1 MLEETINKYKLYEYI
16 RDSKKIT
23 EQMSNT
29 KFLITKLSEN
39 DLETLNYCKKK
50 IKEEKKEVE
59 EALLGIHFH
68 KNMSK
73 REILINEISQYIY
86 WQIVIAIS
94 KNVTCKEFNEEE
106 KIKKI
111 VDRINISNLDEKDP
125 ITVKEIVCYD
135 LKQLTNKNYLKE
147 VK

>member
-1 MLEETINKYKLYEYI
+1 MLEETIKKYKLYEYI

-29 KFLITKLSEN
+29 KFLITKLIEN
-39 DLETLNYCKKK
+39 DLETLNYCNKK

>member
-68 KNMSK
+68 KN
-73 REILINEISQYIY
+73 I
-86 WQIVIAIS
+86 
-94 KNVTCKEFNEEE
+94 
-106 KIKKI
+106 
-111 VDRINISNLDEKDP
+111 
-125 ITVKEIVCYD
+125 
-135 LKQLTNKNYLKE
+135 
-147 VK
+147 

>member
-1 MLEETINKYKLYEYI
+1 MLEETIKKYKLYEYI

>member
-1 MLEETINKYKLYEYI
+1 
-16 RDSKKIT
+16 
-23 EQMSNT
+23 
-29 KFLITKLSEN
+29 
-39 DLETLNYCKKK
+39 
-50 IKEEKKEVE
+50 
-59 EALLGIHFH
+59 
-68 KNMSK
+68 MSK